1 MSKPTTIAIA
11 IKNWEEKNQKKA
23 AEVEEIK
30 LICQI
35 PPIEKMD
42 AGLQQ
47 LKHIRNLSLSTNR
60 IDKIANLSGFEHLE
74 LLSLGRNLLK
84 KIEGLDAVSG
94 TLKTLWLSYNSIAQL
109 SGVLCCKRLQCL
121 YIAHNNISSWDE
133 ISKLGE
139 LPELSDVSFVG
150 NPIQTSNPGQYK
162 QMVLTKL
169 PNVTKL
175 DGALM
180 AGDSADE
187 NPEQT
192 PSPGPSPS
200 GGA

>member
-11 IKNWEEKNQKKA
+11 IKNWRKPEKA

-109 SGVLCCKRLQCL
+109 
-121 YIAHNNISSWDE
+121 
-133 ISKLGE
+133 GE
-139 LPELSDVSFVG
+139 LPELSDVSLSEI
-150 NPIQTSNPGQYK
+150 PSK
-162 QMVLTKL
+162 QATLMVLTKL